1 MHFIFL
7 IILLFLKLYLFKH
20 YAPMIFAREP
30 YLLHLLAGSETIT
43 ALDAAKSLLDSGYN
57 DPNEREPTDNI
68 SPLHVAA
75 AWNNLAM
82 CQLLIHY
89 GADVNARDIDK
100 RRPVDVAD
108 KQCKQFLLR
117 LHKRRRTDKSKF
129 RKVLSYLFRRICA
142 SSSAAN
148 KSVLIDSPR
157 KDVATSRKSCI
168 ANIHTDDQKDKRIKY
183 PTTVFVRPMPSA
195 PRRTSSLINEEFLTS
210 DNTDDGKEIE
220 NKITENEN
228 KPQVNKNELNENDEK
243 IQEQKNKEDE
253 EEIEE
258 GFEVLDPAE
267 EAAVKKQME
276 QEEEL
281 CKQFSALK
289 LDDLKARL
297 RCKNFKTGPMDAR
310 NRKVYEAKLAKL
322 EVRPSKENGDRVSI
336 RNYCPVLQKFILN
349 VERANSADNQ
359 KIGQAEELLLRNHF
373 TQSTPKQ
380 ESENLSFRQFI
391 SSIFYVGK
399 GKRSRPLQH
408 LIHASK
414 CRNFAKTRPTQRTE
428 KLKRILQLWD
438 RGEGVISMHLFHN
451 IHSAE
456 AFIREGAMIEAI
468 GTNNLT
474 NIVRGTFP
482 EIASNWTRQQIT
494 EFGSLLLHKA
504 FVIFLNERCR
514 PIFEADINEMD
525 GRW

>member
-1 MHFIFL
+1 
-7 IILLFLKLYLFKH
+7 
-20 YAPMIFAREP
+20 MIFAREP

-57 DPNEREPTDNI
+57 DANEREPTDNI

-75 AWNNLAM
+75 AWNNVAM

-108 KQCKQFLLR
+108 KQCKQFLMR
-117 LHKRRRTDKSKF
+117 LHKRRRTDRSKF
-129 RKVLSYLFRRICA
+129 RKVLSYLFRGICTG
-142 SSSAAN
+142 SSAAN
-148 KSVLIDSPR
+148 KSVLSIESPN
-157 KDVATSRKSCI
+157 KNFTPPRKSCI
-168 ANIHTDDQKDKRIKY
+168 PNIQTNDREQKRIKF
-183 PTTVFVRPMPSA
+183 PTAVTVRPMPSA
-195 PRRTSSLINEEFLTS
+195 PRRQSSLINEEFLTS
-210 DNTDDGKEIE
+210 DNTDDSKEIE
-220 NKITENEN
+220 NRITKNSDKN
-228 KPQVNKNELNENDEK
+228 QVNKNEISENIVNEREDKN
-243 IQEQKNKEDE
+243 QEQENLEDE

-258 GFEVLDPAE
+258 GFEVLDPSE
-267 EAAVKKQME
+267 EAALKKQLE

-289 LDDLKARL
+289 WEDLKARL

-310 NRKVYEAKLAKL
+310 NRKIYETKLAKL
-322 EVRPSKENGDRVSI
+322 EVGPSKENGDSI
-336 RNYCPVLQKFILN
+336 RFYSPAIQKMILN
-349 VERANSADNQ
+349 IERGNAGH
-359 KIGQAEELLLRNHF
+359 KVGQSEELLLRNHF

-380 ESENLSFRQFI
+380 EVSFFCYLLIDPSRLTQPENLSFRRFL

-408 LIHASK
+408 LVDASK
-414 CRNFAKTRPTQRTE
+414 CRNFARTRPTQRTE
-428 KLKRILQLWD
+428 KLKRILRLWD
-438 RGEGVISMHLFHN
+438 RGEGVISMNLFHN

-468 GTNNLT
+468 GMSNLT

-482 EIASNWTRQQIT
+482 EIASNWSRQQIT
-494 EFGSLLLHKA
+494 EFGFLLLHKA

-514 PIFEADINEMD
+514 PIFEADINEM
-525 GRW
+525 GGH

>member
-1 MHFIFL
+1 
-7 IILLFLKLYLFKH
+7 
-20 YAPMIFAREP
+20 MIFAREP

-108 KQCKQFLLR
+108 KQCKQFLRR

-129 RKVLSYLFRRICA
+129 RKVLSYLFRGICA

-157 KDVATSRKSCI
+157 KDVTTSRKSCI
-168 ANIHTDDQKDKRIKY
+168 ANIHTDNQKDKRIKY
-183 PTTVFVRPMPSA
+183 PTTVFARPMPSA
-195 PRRTSSLINEEFLTS
+195 PRRPSSLINEEFLTS
-210 DNTDDGKEIE
+210 DNTDDGREIE
-220 NKITENEN
+220 NKITENED
-228 KPQVNKNELNENDEK
+228 KPQVNGNELNENADCEK
-243 IQEQKNKEDE
+243 SQDQENKEDE

-267 EAAVKKQME
+267 EAAFKKQLE

-310 NRKVYEAKLAKL
+310 NRKVYEAKLAKF
-322 EVRPSKENGDRVSI
+322 E
-336 RNYCPVLQKFILN
+336 
-349 VERANSADNQ
+349 
-359 KIGQAEELLLRNHF
+359 
-373 TQSTPKQ
+373 
-380 ESENLSFRQFI
+380 FI

-414 CRNFAKTRPTQRTE
+414 CRNFAKTRPSQRTE

-468 GTNNLT
+468 GTSNLT